1 MYTFRDV
8 RDCRENTAN
17 LLLLLQKAIEE
28 DEGKKW
34 NVLCYSE
41 RERAEKRSGCMD
53 RSKVTDRT
61 GVSWHKQSKAQ
72 VGWRSLMT
80 KKKKITYNSFSST
93 FCQSPCLLVHLESV
107 LGQPAARYHYL
118 LDSGQ
123 SNQAACSCF
132 IELDIYN
139 MWLMANISYRTAV
152 FTQQSDALVNLERLL
167 SL

>member
-1 MYTFRDV
+1 MECSVLQRK
-8 RDCRENTAN
+8 REGG
-17 LLLLLQKAIEE
+17 EE
-28 DEGKKW
+28 EWVHGQIKGDRQNRGELTQAVQSPGG
-34 NVLCYSE
+34 L
-41 RERAEKRSGCMD
+41 EKSHD
-53 RSKVTDRT
+53 
-61 GVSWHKQSKAQ
+61 
-72 VGWRSLMT
+72 

-139 MWLMANISYRTAV
+139 M
-152 FTQQSDALVNLERLL
+152 
-167 SL
+167 